1 MGREGKAGERNED
14 DLIYGGANQLS
25 ESQLDTADYLL
36 GGRELGL
43 ESREELARRLEGE
56 PLHTVNDAESADTE
70 EAPAEPTRAE
80 KNAKMMSLLL
90 SQKISATLD
99 GNTAEA
105 NRLEG
110 MIQVL
115 KARMEQ

>member
-14 DLIYGGANQLS
+14 DLIYGGADRLS

-36 GGRELGL
+36 GGRELSL
-43 ESREELARRLEGE
+43 ESRTDVARRLEGE
-56 PLHTVNDAESADTE
+56 TLHTVNDAESE
-70 EAPAEPTRAE
+70 VNEQVSSEPTRAE
-80 KNAKMMSLLL
+80 KNAEMMSVLL

-99 GNTAEA
+99 GNITEA

-115 KARMEQ
+115 KERMK